1 MKAAAAALAL
11 LLAACGQLS
20 AQQIAQLSAWSAS
33 AANHCAARGQCP
45 AEAACVNAT
54 VAALD
59 LTASYDSA
67 STACM
72 EYR

>member
-1 MKAAAAALAL
+1 MRRAALAIL
-11 LLAACGQLS
+11 LCACALLS
-20 AQQIAQLSAWSAS
+20 AQLSAWSAS

-59 LTASYDSA
+59 LRAPYEVA
-67 STACM
+67 AGYC
-72 EYR
+72 EAYR

>member
-1 MKAAAAALAL
+1 MRRAALAIL
-11 LLAACGQLS
+11 LCACAPLS

-59 LTASYDSA
+59 LRAPYEVA
-67 STACM
+67 AGYC
-72 EYR
+72 EAYR

>member
-1 MKAAAAALAL
+1 MRRAATLAL
-11 LLAACGQLS
+11 LLAGCAPLS

-59 LTASYDSA
+59 LRAPYEVA
-67 STACM
+67 AGYCGA
-72 EYR
+72 YQ